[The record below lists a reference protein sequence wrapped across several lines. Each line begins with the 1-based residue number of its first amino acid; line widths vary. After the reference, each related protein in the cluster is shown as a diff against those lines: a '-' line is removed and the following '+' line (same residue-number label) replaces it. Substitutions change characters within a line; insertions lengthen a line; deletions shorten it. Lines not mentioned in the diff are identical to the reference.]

1 MMDTDTN
8 AWGMTIYTK
17 GNDTNP
23 SAFGQ
28 ASAMAMQLDSAT
40 SSYEWKVDA
49 GMDKNGFLDGILD
62 IPPSA
67 WLK

>member
-1 MMDTDTN
+1 MSDTLN
-8 AWGMTIYTK
+8 GWGMNIYAK

-28 ASAMAMQLDSAT
+28 ASAMSMQLDSAT
-40 SSYEWKVDA
+40 SSYEWKIDEN
-49 GMDKNGFLDGILD
+49 MNQNGFVSGILD
-62 IPPSA
+62 VAPSA